1 MPVKLDS
8 IVPWGRSFDEY
19 VRMFALSDDD
29 LNRSIIDFAAGPSS
43 FNAEMH
49 SRNRR
54 VVSVDPVYRFS
65 AGEIRSRVEA
75 VRDTMIDQV
84 RQQPDQ
90 FVWDFI
96 RSPEHL
102 QEVRL
107 TAMERFLSD
116 FRPETRDRYL
126 AVSLPNVPDGRFDL
140 ALCSH
145 FLFLYS
151 DRLDAE
157 FHVNSI
163 RAMLRVADEVRIF
176 PITDLSGKL
185 SPHLEPVRRSFDT
198 ETVCVAYE
206 FLREANQMLRIR
218 RHASDPTRR

>member
-1 MPVKLDS
+1 
-8 IVPWGRSFDEY
+8 
-19 VRMFALSDDD
+19 
-29 LNRSIIDFAAGPSS
+29 
-43 FNAEMH
+43 EMH
-49 SRNRR
+49 RRGRR
-54 VVSVDPVYRFS
+54 VVSVDPIYQFTPD
-65 AGEIRSRVEA
+65 EIRSRVEA

-84 RQQPDQ
+84 RQQPGQ

-157 FHVNSI
+157 FHIDSI
-163 RAMLRVADEVRIF
+163 RAMLRVAD
-176 PITDLSGKL
+176 
-185 SPHLEPVRRSFDT
+185 
-198 ETVCVAYE
+198 
-206 FLREANQMLRIR
+206 
-218 RHASDPTRR
+218 